1 MREPS
6 EEMILAGAKAAADQL
21 FEKGAV
27 WDRGYL
33 DEDQK
38 RLWLN
43 VAKFCW
49 LAMSDVNPPPN
60 PS

>member
-1 MREPS
+1 
-6 EEMILAGAKAAADQL
+6 MILAGAKAAADQL
-21 FEKGAV
+21 FEKGGV
-27 WDRGYL
+27 WDRGYI

-49 LAMSDVNPPPN
+49 LAMSDVNPPP
-60 PS
+60 S